1 MTTRIKTR
9 HDTAAN
15 WLSVN
20 PVLALGE
27 AGVETDTRKV
37 KYGDG
42 VTSWTDLLYASEP
55 NQFDYQFTDGVN
67 NNSWHVVTVTGAKE
81 FDYDTPGHK
90 YTVIANTGTL
100 TGVTS
105 YSVDST
111 VYNMEY
117 VDVAIANGS
126 NIHIYVNNDHSSR
139 ISVNTVNTTSTVN
152 TYTFNFSTPI
162 SVAPGDEVT
171 IEAWYRGTQ
180 QVWDR
185 YNYWETVFP
194 DASATTTN
202 TVVIDTTHFQYD
214 PGWAY
219 MWEQQLPNNVANHS
233 IVFDQ
238 WGTGID
244 TRNITAVTT
253 SSNGLVTI
261 TFDGAPRD
269 VNAVTLANTI
279 TTTPTNAVQNWSYL
293 TFSKTQFPEFK
304 DCAPQWQ
311 LWNSDGYYTDDTGHP
326 YYNNPRS
333 GYVIIDGGSPINFQ
347 FWTGNTDNNDNWE
360 IYLRS
365 NATWTSTSTLEV
377 HWYRRASN
385 ITLDV
390 YDPNN
395 ESPSDGYRWF
405 DWRTDL
411 PQIYHPE
418 SGNGVESGRMMVSC
432 KVYAPEVNDE
442 YHMSYNL
449 DFVQTGNYTYD
460 PYDPS
465 RNQYAYNYTFFGDST
480 PFDRF
485 DPYGISFTSY
495 YGPNNTWTTSTRLK
509 VRIIYKME
517 LIVTES
523 TDLEYFC

>member
-15 WLSVN
+15 WLSIN

-42 VTSWTDLLYASEP
+42 LTSWMDLLYASEP
-55 NQFDYQFTDGVN
+55 NQFDYQWTDGVN
-67 NNSWHVVTVTGAKE
+67 NNTWHVVTVTGAKE
-81 FDYDTPGHK
+81 FEYDTPGHK
-90 YTVIANTGTL
+90 YTVVANTATL
-100 TGVTS
+100 
-105 YSVDST
+105 VDST
-111 VYNMEY
+111 TYDVDSIVYDMEY
-117 VDVAIANGS
+117 VDIAYANESAIW
-126 NIHIYVNNDHSSR
+126 IYVNNDHGSR
-139 ISVNTVNTTSTVN
+139 VRVNNITTGS
-152 TYTFNFSTPI
+152 TYTFTLANPI
-162 SVAPGDEVT
+162 TANPGDEVT

-180 QVWDR
+180 LVWDK
-185 YNYWETVFP
+185 YNYWDSIIP
-194 DASATTTN
+194 DVSATATN

-214 PGWAY
+214 PGWPI
-219 MWEQQLPNNVANHS
+219 MWEQQLPNNVTNHS

-238 WGTGID
+238 WGTGVE

-253 SSNGLVTI
+253 ASNGLVTI

-269 VNAVTLANTI
+269 VNTVVLANTI
-279 TTTPTNAVQNWSYL
+279 TTTPTNAVENGNYL
-293 TFSKTQFPEFK
+293 TFSKTEYPEFK
-304 DCAPQWQ
+304 DCVPQWQ

-326 YYNNPRS
+326 YYNDPRS

-347 FWTGNTDNNDNWE
+347 FWTGNTDSNDNWR
-360 IYLRS
+360 IYLRD

-377 HWYRRASN
+377 HWYRRGSN
-385 ITLDV
+385 ISLDV

-395 ESPSDGYRWF
+395 ENLSDGYKWF

-411 PQIYHPE
+411 PQVYHPE
-418 SGNGVESGRMMVSC
+418 SGNGVVSGRMMVSC
-432 KVYAPEVNDE
+432 KVYAPEVTDS
-442 YHMSYNL
+442 YHQSCNL
-449 DFVQTGNYTYD
+449 DFYMNGDDSKD
-460 PYDPS
+460 PYDPT
-465 RNQYAYNYTFFGDST
+465 RGEYAYNQTFFRDST

-495 YGPNNTWTTSTRLK
+495 YGPNGTWTTSTRLK
-509 VRIIYKME
+509 VRIIYKMD
-517 LIVTES
+517 LIVGEE